1 MLFGGSVW
9 AHPGL
14 WGGHFFQ
21 PGGWDGL
28 IRMWGWSGTQ
38 SGTSWAPGLTS
49 VYPFEFAETEENNS
63 INSVGK
69 HIKMNNPVI
78 FNLLSPLGRNITR
91 MKLLVRDFLSSVA
104 TPDSPFFLYVA
115 FHDPHRCGHTQPQ
128 YGYFCER

>member
-1 MLFGGSVW
+1 MYGLHHDVHHFNSHDKVHSVSSILMK
-9 AHPGL
+9 HNITTGIIGKKHVGPK
-14 WGGHFFQ
+14 
-21 PGGWDGL
+21 D
-28 IRMWGWSGTQ
+28 
-38 SGTSWAPGLTS
+38 

-78 FNLLSPLGRNITR
+78 FNLLSPLGRNITH